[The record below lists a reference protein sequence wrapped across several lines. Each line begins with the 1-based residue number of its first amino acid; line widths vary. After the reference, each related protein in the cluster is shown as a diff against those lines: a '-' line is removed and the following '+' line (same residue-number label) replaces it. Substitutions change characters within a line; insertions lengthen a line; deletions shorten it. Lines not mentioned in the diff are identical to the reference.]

1 MFEDTKH
8 CGPKGEKSPS
18 ILFLSLLALDV
29 KHDHKALN
37 QSMDHTE
44 Q

>member
-1 MFEDTKH
+1 MFEDTRH
-8 CGPKGEKSPS
+8 CGPKGEKS
-18 ILFLSLLALDV
+18 LSLLTLDV
-29 KHDHKALN
+29 KYDHKALN